1 MKLYVDAG
9 NTRLKWCIEEAGE
22 TVASGAGVLDEEN
35 PLPGLA
41 VFASRIR
48 RIAVSTVASEEKRE
62 RLRCYLAGLSKAPA
76 RCYWSEPERG
86 GLQNAYSDYDRMGA
100 DRWHGMY
107 GAWIDHKHGFVVV
120 DAGSAVT
127 VDFVNHCGRH
137 LGGYILPGL
146 QMMFRSLKNDA
157 ARIGFDPEQVLETGP
172 GKSTGECVN
181 HGLAWLS
188 GAMIARIQWD
198 AQAFGLADVLVTGGD
213 ADRLIGLGLSGI
225 HRPDLVLAGLRAIA
239 DEEAS

>member
-9 NTRLKWCIEEAGE
+9 NTRLKWCLEEAGE
-22 TVASGAGVLDEEN
+22 TVASGAGALDGES
-35 PLPGLA
+35 PLAGIA
-41 VFASRIR
+41 GFASRIR
-48 RIAVSTVASEEKRE
+48 RIAVSTVASEENRE
-62 RLRCYLAGLSKAPA
+62 RLLGYLAGLSNVPA
-76 RCYWSEPERG
+76 RCYWSEPERA
-86 GLQNAYSDYDRMGA
+86 GLQNAYSDYHRMGA
-100 DRWHGMY
+100 DRWHAMY
-107 GAWIDHKHGFVVV
+107 GAWLGHKQGFVVV

-127 VDFVNHCGRH
+127 VDFVDQCGRH

-146 QMMFRSLKNDA
+146 QMMFRSLKTDA
-157 ARIGFDPEQVLETGP
+157 ARIGFDPGQVWATGP

-188 GAMIARIQWD
+188 DAMIVRILQD
-198 AQAFGLADVLVTGGD
+198 AQVFGLAEILVTGGD
-213 ADRLIGLGLSGI
+213 ADRLIGLGLCGI